1 MQFPNFTYAGLKF
14 NPAAFGKD
22 TPILTPPGSTSG
34 PSSFPE
40 AGTDVTL
47 DKALAYG
54 IMQNLNPETR
64 AKARKEELADALAFQ
79 KEQMRQ
85 ATPYKLLFE
94 LPDKLYSAFALPG
107 QIRLAGAQASAQT
120 VSEGLR
126 SAAGVQMP
134 ALNYQ
139 RPNIQYF

>member
-1 MQFPNFTYAGLKF
+1 MQFPNFTYANPKF
-14 NPAAFGKD
+14 NPAAFAKD
-22 TPILTPPGSTSG
+22 TPILTPPGSTSA
-34 PSSFPE
+34 PSSFP
-40 AGTDVTL
+40 GVGSDVTL

-54 IMQNLNPETR
+54 IMQNLDPEQR
-64 AKARKEELADALAFQ
+64 AKARKQELADALSFQ

-107 QIRLAGAQASAQT
+107 QIRLAGAQAAGQV

-126 SAAGVQMP
+126 SAAAVQMP